1 MILRRSRGGFNSM
14 RIERI
19 GGMEIIRKT
28 QAREGISGRG
38 EDKTRVENLHRAF
51 HLISSIR

>member
-1 MILRRSRGGFNSM
+1 M